1 VKFIARLCLP
11 LASLKIILEL
21 MTNPENIRTPESSFE
36 QIRTNASREIRTFLD
51 MHDKEV
57 NPYIARDP
65 DERKGSWGDEAGD
78 LELSV
83 NFSSAWDGSSWS
95 ETVHIYS
102 VKGLAVKKVVIS
114 AHSIVGEDSFYKDE
128 IATRVY
134 ETGVPKEEFTQG
146 REATTVDLQQVAMI
160 CNIASADLKRS
171 IRKNKF
177 TRALSDLNRHG
188 SPAERDLKDLNVDE
202 SLYFGSIFSQDQ

>member
-1 VKFIARLCLP
+1 MKFAARLCLP
-11 LASLKIILEL
+11 LVSLKIILDL
-21 MTNPENIRTPESSFE
+21 MTNPENILTPESSFE
-36 QIRTNASREIRTFLD
+36 QIRTNASSEIHTFLD

-65 DERKGSWGDEAGD
+65 DERKGSWNDEARD

-83 NFSSAWDGSSWS
+83 NFSAAWDGSDWS
-95 ETVHIYS
+95 ETVHIHS
-102 VKGLAVKKVVIS
+102 VKGFKVKKVVIS
-114 AHSIVGEDSFYKDE
+114 AHSIVGEDSFYKYE

-134 ETGVPKEEFTQG
+134 ETGVPKEESTQG
-146 REATTVDLQQVAMI
+146 REATTVDLQEIAMI
-160 CNIASADLKRS
+160 CSIASTDLKRS

-188 SPAERDLKDLNVDE
+188 SLTERNLMDLNVDE
-202 SLYFGSIFSQDQ
+202 SVYFGSIFSQDQ